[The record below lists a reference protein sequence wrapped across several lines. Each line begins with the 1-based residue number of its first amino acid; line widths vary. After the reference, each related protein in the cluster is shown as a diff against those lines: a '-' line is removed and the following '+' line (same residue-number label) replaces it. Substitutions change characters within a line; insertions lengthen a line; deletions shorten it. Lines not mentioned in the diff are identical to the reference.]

1 MSNQLEKKLTSSFS
15 SLRWLIICRMPHGMR
30 IALRL
35 AQICRSLQIV
45 SVVEITTPITD
56 HQLAVRHIDKSK
68 PCDVISRR
76 QVTGHTNSHAHS
88 STSTLDG
95 SGRGHSIAIYIERKL
110 DMRHMDV
117 QRSDTNPIVQAV

>member
-1 MSNQLEKKLTSSFS
+1 MSNQLANKSTSSFS

-35 AQICRSLQIV
+35 AQICRSLQTV
-45 SVVEITTPITD
+45 SVVEITTPIADWMLDILTR
-56 HQLAVRHIDKSK
+56 V
-68 PCDVISRR
+68 SR
-76 QVTGHTNSHAHS
+76 VTRYQGARSRVAQIRMRTSRI
-88 STSTLDG
+88 STLYG
-95 SGRGHSIAIYIERKL
+95 GGRGHSIAIYIERKL